1 MAFKFANKII
11 QSSQPDI
18 DVAPMV
24 DMMFILLIFFMVTST
39 FVLQPGFKI
48 ELPEAAVSDNT
59 TSEYLTIYVSDKKE
73 IFLNDKKFSVETIGN
88 EIKKALPK
96 LKEPTLSINADY
108 KIEYGL
114 VIKLTDIAKLSG
126 IRNVILTTQPVDLQ
140 KKIINLNNIIK

>member
-140 KKIINLNNIIK
+140 KK